1 MPNTAHRSRDGL
13 LASSAESGTHMSR
26 PRNIVGPNLRQLRYQ
41 RALSQGELAAA
52 CQRLGW
58 DASRDMIAKIEGQ
71 TRWVSDSEWVFLAR
85 ALRVRLEELLPT
97 AARRALESAISVRK
111 LRP

>member
-1 MPNTAHRSRDGL
+1 
-13 LASSAESGTHMSR
+13 
-26 PRNIVGPNLRQLRYQ
+26 
-41 RALSQGELAAA
+41 
-52 CQRLGW
+52 
-58 DASRDMIAKIEGQ
+58 MIAKIEGQ

>member
-1 MPNTAHRSRDGL
+1 MPHERHFSRLGCAHRIRL
-13 LASSAESGTHMSR
+13 PEETQFRTERL
-26 PRNIVGPNLRQLRYQ
+26 PPP
-41 RALSQGELAAA
+41 AAA

-97 AARRALESAISVRK
+97 AARRALEARF
-111 LRP
+111 L